1 MSFTLKLIWLK
12 FGHWKGNDSMTEK
25 EYEMVKN
32 AMLKMIDKYRSE
44 DPDRA
49 IEAVKALAELEKA
62 HNLSLIVDDNGTLD
76 IKVYRY

>member
-1 MSFTLKLIWLK
+1 
-12 FGHWKGNDSMTEK
+12 MTEK

-62 HNLSLIVDDNGTLD
+62 HKLSLIIDDNGTLD

>member
-1 MSFTLKLIWLK
+1 
-12 FGHWKGNDSMTEK
+12 MTEK

-62 HNLSLIVDDNGTLD
+62 RNLSLIVDDNGTLD

>member
-1 MSFTLKLIWLK
+1 
-12 FGHWKGNDSMTEK
+12 MTEK

-32 AMLKMIDKYRSE
+32 VMLKMIKDYQGKDSSKV
-44 DPDRA
+44 
-49 IEAVKALAELEKA
+49 IEATKALAELEKA

>member
-1 MSFTLKLIWLK
+1 MMMEQ
-12 FGHWKGNDSMTEK
+12 D
-25 EYEMVKN
+25 YEMVKN
-32 AMLKMIDKYRSE
+32 VLLKMIDKYRSH

>member
-1 MSFTLKLIWLK
+1 ML
-12 FGHWKGNDSMTEK
+12 TEQD
-25 EYEMVKN
+25 YEMVKN

-62 HNLSLIVDDNGTLD
+62 HNFSLIVDDSGSLD
-76 IKVYRY
+76 VKVYRY

>member
-1 MSFTLKLIWLK
+1 ML
-12 FGHWKGNDSMTEK
+12 TEQD
-25 EYEMVKN
+25 YEMVKN
-32 AMLKMIDKYRSE
+32 AMLKIIKDYQGRDSSKV
-44 DPDRA
+44 

>member
-1 MSFTLKLIWLK
+1 
-12 FGHWKGNDSMTEK
+12 MTEK

-62 HNLSLIVDDNGTLD
+62 HNLSLIVDDSCSLD
-76 IKVYRY
+76 VKVYRY

>member
-1 MSFTLKLIWLK
+1 
-12 FGHWKGNDSMTEK
+12 MTEK

-62 HNLSLIVDDNGTLD
+62 HNLSLIVDDNDTLN

>member
-1 MSFTLKLIWLK
+1 
-12 FGHWKGNDSMTEK
+12 MTEK

-32 AMLKMIDKYRSE
+32 VMLKMIKDFQGRDSSKV
-44 DPDRA
+44 
-49 IEAVKALAELEKA
+49 IEATKALAELEKA